1 MVTNNLGLILTS
13 DLEAKIT
20 TFKQWRNAINGV
32 NDSNA
37 IKIDSA
43 IQKLQQVVDE
53 LRGQSEQAVI
63 RAETSEDENYKHI
76 SLYQGEELKCSF
88 DIPKSVNSDPVWDI
102 IT

>member
-1 MVTNNLGLILTS
+1 MITDNLGLILTS
-13 DLEAKIT
+13 DFEAKIT

-53 LRGQSEQAVI
+53 LREQSEQAVI
-63 RAETSEDENYKHI
+63 RAETSEDENYKYI
-76 SLYQGEELKCSF
+76 SLYQGDELKCSF